1 MFGVELELNYQL
13 MGGCSYEKYGTPL
26 SDDTLNECYKSD
38 AVLLGAVGGYQWENL
53 PHNLKP
59 EAALLKIRKSLELF
73 ANIRPAYVFK
83 PLLGASSLKAEV
95 LEGVDL
101 IVLRELTGG
110 LYFGQPRGFN
120 EERGWNTMEYSR
132 PEVIRIAKMAFEM
145 ARQRKGVVTSVD
157 KANVLE
163 CSQFW
168 RKVVHEVHEEYQ
180 DVKLNDMY
188 VDNAAMQLV
197 RNPGQFDILLTQNLF
212 GDILSDIGGMITGSL
227 GMLPSASLG
236 SKYALYEPVH
246 GSAPDIAGQNKA
258 NPLAAICSVA
268 MMFTHTFKLP
278 EAGRKINQAVEKTLA
293 QGLRTADIAGNGD
306 SLSTTDE
313 MTAAVL
319 KNLTE
324 LL

>member
-1 MFGVELELNYQL
+1 
-13 MGGCSYEKYGTPL
+13 
-26 SDDTLNECYKSD
+26 
-38 AVLLGAVGGYQWENL
+38 
-53 PHNLKP
+53 
-59 EAALLKIRKSLELF
+59 
-73 ANIRPAYVFK
+73 
-83 PLLGASSLKAEV
+83 
-95 LEGVDL
+95 
-101 IVLRELTGG
+101 
-110 LYFGQPRGFN
+110 
-120 EERGWNTMEYSR
+120 MEYSR
-132 PEVIRIAKMAFEM
+132 PEVMRIAKMAFEM

-197 RNPGQFDILLTQNLF
+197 RNPGQFDVLLTQNLF

-278 EAGRKINQAVEKTLA
+278 EAGAKINQAVEKTLA
-293 QGLRTADIAGNGD
+293 QDLRTADIAGVGD
-306 SLSTTDE
+306 SLATTDE

-324 LL
+324 LF